1 MITMDLEKRVT
12 LMVRLGE
19 YFKAMDEELVE
30 IVELAHRNNAWFTPE
45 FVNFSLASIAEF
57 YLDETK
63 LRTWIANYPKIAEAV
78 GDPKLLG
85 IVMAG
90 NIPLVGFHDFLCGFI
105 SGNKLLLKL
114 SIKDTTLWQHIF
126 KKLSAWES
134 SVPEFV
140 QESVMLKGCDAY
152 IATGSNN
159 SARYFE
165 YYFEKYPHIIRKNR
179 SSVAILDGKE
189 TAEELDLLSEDINL
203 YFGLGCRNV
212 TQMYVPKD
220 YNFEA
225 LLGAMNRYINHIDH
239 NKFKNNYDFQ
249 LAIYLLNSQFY
260 MSNGHLLLIED
271 NAIYAPI
278 SVVNYQYYED
288 SKPLLTELN
297 NDDRVQCI
305 SSHITESSIPKL
317 VALGCNQRPSLMDYA
332 DGVDTMKFLLEL

>member
-1 MITMDLEKRVT
+1 MNLEKRLS

-19 YFKAMDEELVE
+19 YFKKMDEELIE
-30 IVELAHRNNAWFTPE
+30 IVVLAHRNNAWFTPE

-63 LRTWIANYPKIAEAV
+63 LRTWIAHYPKLAQVIEK
-78 GDPKLLG
+78 PKLLG

-105 SGNKLLLKL
+105 AGEKLLLKL
-114 SIKDTTLWQHIF
+114 SAKDTTLWQHIF
-126 KKLSAWES
+126 KVLSSWEPS
-134 SVPEFV
+134 FSEIV

-189 TAEELDLLSEDINL
+189 TEEELDLLSEDINL

-212 TQMYVPKD
+212 TQIYVPKD

-225 LLGAMNRYINHIDH
+225 LLNAMNRYKEHIDH

-249 LAIYLLNSQFY
+249 LAIYLLNNQYY
-260 MSNGHLLLIED
+260 MSNGHLLFVED
-271 NAIYAPI
+271 KAIYAPI
-278 SVVNYQYYED
+278 SVVNYQYYENVK
-288 SKPLLTELN
+288 SLLSELN

-305 SSHITESSIPKL
+305 SSHLVENSIPKL
-317 VALGCNQRPSLMDYA
+317 VSLGCNQRPSLMDYA